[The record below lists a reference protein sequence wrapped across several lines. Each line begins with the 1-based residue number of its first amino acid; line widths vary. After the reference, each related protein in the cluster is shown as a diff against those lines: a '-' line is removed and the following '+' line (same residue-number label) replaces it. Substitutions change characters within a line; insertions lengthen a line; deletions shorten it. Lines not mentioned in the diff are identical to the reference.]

1 MTPMHPIDHSPRPRR
16 RHCGALVLALIVLS
30 LLSLSASAQPQ
41 VRASVDRNQISMN
54 DTLTLSLTV
63 DSMTFSADPDINV
76 LENDFHIINQQESSR
91 SSFINGKVTSLR
103 QWDYTLAPKRKGT
116 LAIPSIPLGQYQT
129 RPITITVSEAP
140 AQKKTGSEQVYLESD
155 VTPRRAY
162 VQSQL
167 DYTVR
172 VLTSVNFLEASLEP
186 LEVKGAVVESAGEDR
201 YQTTIEGRYY
211 QVIERHFRIYPQHS
225 GELEIPALTLQAR
238 VEGYRQ
244 SMLDPG
250 RLVVKR
256 STAHRV
262 RVLPPAAAFTGKV
275 WLPAKKIDIS
285 EEWSQAPDSIEVGD
299 SVTRTVTL
307 RAEGLLGNQLPALP
321 PSDVAN
327 AKLYPD
333 QPSIENPETG
343 PWTGQRVES
352 VAIIPTQP
360 GSYELPEIRIPWWNT
375 ETDRQEVAVLPA
387 RKIHVAGTSST
398 RAAPDPQAQTR
409 RPPQP
414 QSAADNPVAAAAWP
428 HWGWWLVAGLV
439 ISNLVF
445 IGLWLAAR
453 RSPGN
458 VESATPPTGS
468 TISEKA
474 AHKALRQACKRKAP
488 QAIRSALLEWGRAAF
503 DQPLNLQQLAVLAPE
518 LAATCRQLD
527 AILYRGSGDS
537 VDTQG
542 LIDSVAR
549 CRKRLAEEPR
559 ATDDTALKPLYPN

>member
-1 MTPMHPIDHSPRPRR
+1 M
-16 RHCGALVLALIVLS
+16 ALIVLS
-30 LLSLSASAQPQ
+30 LLSLGASAQPQ

-63 DSMTFSADPDINV
+63 DSMTFSADPEIKV
-76 LENDFHIINQQESSR
+76 LENDFHIVNQQESSR

-116 LAIPSIPLGQYQT
+116 LAIPSITLGQYQT

-155 VTPRRAY
+155 VTPRRGY

-262 RVLPPAAAFTGKV
+262 RVMPPADAFTGKV
-275 WLPAKKIDIS
+275 WLPAKKVDIS

-299 SVTRTVTL
+299 SVTRTITL

-321 PSDVAN
+321 PSEVAN

-333 QPSIENPETG
+333 QPSIENPESG

-375 ETDRQEVAVLPA
+375 ETNRQEVAVLPA
-387 RKIHVAGTSST
+387 RKIQVVGTTAGPATPNSQPQTS
-398 RAAPDPQAQTR
+398 
-409 RPPQP
+409 RPPQLQP
-414 QSAADNPVAAAAWP
+414 GPTPPGPFTTWP
-428 HWGWWLVAGLV
+428 HWGWWLVAGLAFG
-439 ISNLVF
+439 NLIF
-445 IGLWLAAR
+445 AGLWLAAR
-453 RSPGN
+453 RTPREEASGTRVTAPTSPN
-458 VESATPPTGS
+458 
-468 TISEKA
+468 EKA
-474 AHKALRQACKRKAP
+474 AFKALKQACKRKAP
-488 QAIRSALLEWGRAAF
+488 SPIRSALLEWGHAAF
-503 DQPLNLQQLAVLAPE
+503 DRPLNLQQLATQAPE
-518 LAATCRQLD
+518 LASACRQLD
-527 AILYRGSGDS
+527 AILYRGSDVT

-542 LIDSVAR
+542 LVDGVER
-549 CRKRLAEEPR
+549 CRKRLAEKPQ
-559 ATDDTALKPLYPN
+559 ATDNTALKPLYPN